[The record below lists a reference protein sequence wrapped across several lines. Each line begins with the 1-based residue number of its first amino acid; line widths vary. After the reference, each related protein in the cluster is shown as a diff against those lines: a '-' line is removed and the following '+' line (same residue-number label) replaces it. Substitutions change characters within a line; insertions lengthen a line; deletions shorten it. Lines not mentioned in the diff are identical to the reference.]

1 MAAFDRDPAHERQQI
16 QEISLAVARR
26 VLKVLERTRFAP
38 PMMAGDIE
46 ITARIISGIQ
56 REIDQILVA
65 QPSYEPLEFAVLTH
79 ILSSQQHAL
88 ALLEHLEKKIAGL
101 AAPNPQPDPTRA
113 RAELLAT
120 SRAIEEDAQRYPQQG
135 FAALRPPAAQLPSP
149 GFAVPEQRPPLRQL
163 PPPPQRPAPAT
174 AQSPRPQ
181 PQPKK
186 QEKPKRQP
194 INYAAWLSD
203 LGASIV
209 NPKNAGKTAASA
221 VVIAL
226 LIGVLSF
233 MPSRDD
239 RQHRQSDV
247 APGQKLDGRL
257 GASEAE
263 ATSASL
269 PGSSAEAATIVTPA
283 ALSTE
288 QAVEQPYLIVLTT
301 RRSTE
306 EIQQDFRSFKANYP
320 DLLGTA
326 KARVDRVQGQD
337 RQTYYRLSLIP
348 PQARDDAKSLCRSL
362 KAAGLTGCW
371 LKPVPLN

>member
-1 MAAFDRDPAHERQQI
+1 MAAFDRDPALERQQI
-16 QEISLAVARR
+16 HEISLNVARR
-26 VLKVLERTRFAP
+26 VLKVLERSSFAP
-38 PMMAGDIE
+38 PMIAGDIE

-56 REIDQILVA
+56 REIDQIMAA
-65 QPSYEPLEFAVLTH
+65 QPSYEPLEFALLTH
-79 ILSSQQHAL
+79 ILSSQQHAVGL
-88 ALLEHLEKKIAGL
+88 VEHLETKIARL
-101 AAPNPQPDPTRA
+101 AAPSPQPDPARA
-113 RAELLAT
+113 HAELLAT
-120 SRAIEEDAQRYPQQG
+120 SRAIEEDAQRYARQG
-135 FAALRPPAAQLPSP
+135 FATLRPPAAQLPAP
-149 GFAVPEQRPPLRQL
+149 GFTAPEQRPPLRQL
-163 PPPPQRPAPAT
+163 PPPSQRPVPAA
-174 AQSPRPQ
+174 AQAQR

-194 INYAAWLSD
+194 VNYLAWLSD
-203 LGASIV
+203 LRASIV

-221 VVIAL
+221 VAVAL
-226 LIGVLSF
+226 LVGVLSF
-233 MPSRDD
+233 MPSSNDHP
-239 RQHRQSDV
+239 HRQSTV

-263 ATSASL
+263 GTPASL
-269 PGSSAEAATIVTPA
+269 PGSSAEAATIVSPA

-288 QAVEQPYLIVLTT
+288 QAVEQPYLVVLTT

-306 EIQQDFRSFKANYP
+306 EIQQDFRSFKANYV

-337 RQTYYRLSLIP
+337 RQTWYRLSLIP

-371 LKPVPLN
+371 IKPVPLN